1 MISLDA
7 EKNLVVV
14 GGADEVHA
22 RELIASELNWTMWD
36 QMDRERM
43 VQAKIRYGKREAP
56 ALIVPHDAERL
67 RVCFAEPQRAVT
79 PGQSVVFYEK
89 DIVLGGGIIDAVVS

>member
-1 MISLDA
+1 M
-7 EKNLVVV
+7 
-14 GGADEVHA
+14 G
-22 RELIASELNWTMWD
+22 SERL
-36 QMDRERM
+36 
-43 VQAKIRYGKREAP
+43 
-56 ALIVPHDAERL
+56 PHDAERL